1 MANLEPPNMGILKDK
16 SQLEFYTAAL
26 ERWATLATHSGI
38 AEDIQADLVL
48 AHAFNQAP
56 DLCKEMTEHFGNTLK
71 GDAKGV
77 DKIITFLSSK
87 FGLNKHA
94 DMVKI
99 LNNFLNTSRHRGENL
114 INFISRFERN
124 YAEVKKMGETFS
136 PTCLSIL
143 LLRQAQLNDTDSQI
157 ITINLSF
164 DPTADKAGDNFEQ
177 CKASMTKFQHSKTAN
192 HTGHV
197 TSHKSNTAAYL
208 ASLED
213 SEEFDPEQVDSIKTF
228 LGGLSH

>member
-77 DKIITFLSSK
+77 DKIVTFLQTK

-136 PTCLSIL
+136 PTCLSKVVCSIFSKVVFVL
-143 LLRQAQLNDTDSQI
+143 VSELV
-157 ITINLSF
+157 LSRW
-164 DPTADKAGDNFEQ
+164 PLTCRRCAV
-177 CKASMTKFQHSKTAN
+177 SS
-192 HTGHV
+192 
-197 TSHKSNTAAYL
+197 
-208 ASLED
+208 SL
-213 SEEFDPEQVDSIKTF
+213 
-228 LGGLSH
+228 

>member
-77 DKIITFLSSK
+77 DKIITFLQN
-87 FGLNKHA
+87 LA
-94 DMVKI
+94 
-99 LNNFLNTSRHRGENL
+99 L
-114 INFISRFERN
+114 INMLIWLRSSTISS
-124 YAEVKKMGETFS
+124 T
-136 PTCLSIL
+136 P
-143 LLRQAQLNDTDSQI
+143 
-157 ITINLSF
+157 
-164 DPTADKAGDNFEQ
+164 AGTEGR
-177 CKASMTKFQHSKTAN
+177 T
-192 HTGHV
+192 
-197 TSHKSNTAAYL
+197 
-208 ASLED
+208 
-213 SEEFDPEQVDSIKTF
+213 
-228 LGGLSH
+228 